1 VKLTNKDRSL
11 VIDVLDSISDL
22 TFYDRI
28 TVEEAIVTG
37 SLWKRLEI
45 DFDDLHDSWE
55 IENKRLWLAQLSV
68 ALVIADARGWK
79 FKWYTDRYYGD
90 SVELV
95 DQQGNMVDK
104 DILSPLLSTSSEN
117 ERKSSEANLAF
128 RAIR

>member
-1 VKLTNKDRSL
+1 MKLTNKDRSL

-79 FKWYTDRYYGD
+79 FKWYIDRYYGD

-104 DILSPLLSTSSEN
+104 GFNIGEHNPSEN